1 MPILLVENYDKK
13 IREGYKTYSLTIFV
27 HGYQGN
33 SFDFQKARNYLKKN
47 NKHTHIL
54 IIESISNEMNSS
66 IGDLGFSAAE

>member
-1 MPILLVENYDKK
+1 MPILLVINSDRKEKEWPKVN
-13 IREGYKTYSLTIFV
+13 SLTIFV

-47 NKHTHIL
+47 NKRTQIL

-66 IGDLGFSAAE
+66 IGDLGFAAA